1 MSFFKRSFG
10 LRLVC
15 FFGLAIGFGFL
26 SSRAYA
32 EGSGNWGTAS
42 NRQSMLWYPSSS
54 GAGGYSNRGYMLV
67 PSNTPDYDGGHRLY
81 VYVKAGETV
90 FWGFRVVS
98 SSVSTIRVRWFYDP
112 TTSGF
117 FPTGTNSSTRV
128 QRSST
133 DYNASASGGATGRP
147 QNASAALNGPSQI
160 TGTGYTAQSFTNNTG
175 ADRAF
180 WVEISNA
187 NTSSSHIS
195 GGFNINFWDITV
207 AAGTAGGFVE
217 KPGRVY
223 SRFWSVANSRSDPTQ
238 GSSTSLTVQKGVAD
252 SYSFHNDFGFYVPVD
267 NTFTG
272 ASDDYFVKRV
282 RLEGSGGWTNFF
294 ANMDG
299 PRNDLS
305 FEENRKSRS
314 GTSSNYQYPL
324 FISDPDPDIWKT
336 TAPPTASL
344 NIEYLAKTPPEI
356 GGEAKV
362 NVTVSLPAIVDV
374 LIDLNGNLTYDAGTD
389 ILISEKY
396 ETPGTYQINW
406 NGEDASGNPTPPDTE
421 VEVVATVVFFPVHFP
436 IHDLEQSLG
445 ITVTNI
451 RPGAVENNNI
461 FWDNSLIPRTGITP
475 GDSPRSIAV
484 NTTGVQGPDHIWWA
498 TGDNGF
504 GNNVT
509 INTWAGSYF
518 TEVRENFRILP
529 VQWLYFRGKSIENRV
544 RIEWA
549 TAKEKDNAGFDI
561 MRSRDAK
568 NWEKIGEEKGKG
580 DSDVPVAYQ
589 FWDTQ
594 PMVGPNYYRLRQ
606 FDFDGKEEF
615 TAVIRVDFIP
625 DWDIY
630 IYPNPVQRELFI
642 QSKDID
648 EMEVSLFDPNGK
660 ATSFFPKVM
669 DSDKMSLDISALDA
683 GVYIIQV
690 KKGEK
695 IYSKKVI
702 KSN

>member
-1 MSFFKRSFG
+1 
-10 LRLVC
+10 
-15 FFGLAIGFGFL
+15 
-26 SSRAYA
+26 
-32 EGSGNWGTAS
+32 
-42 NRQSMLWYPSSS
+42 
-54 GAGGYSNRGYMLV
+54 MLV
-67 PSNTPDYDGGHRLY
+67 PSNTSGYNGGHRLY

-133 DYNASASGGATGRP
+133 DYNASATGAATGRP

-187 NTSSSHIS
+187 NSSSTHIS

-207 AAGTAGGFVE
+207 ASGSSGGYSE
-217 KPGRVY
+217 KTGRVY
-223 SRFWSVANSRSDPTQ
+223 SRFWSIANSRSDPTQ

-267 NTFTG
+267 NTFTAAG
-272 ASDDYFVKRV
+272 DDYFVKRV
-282 RLEGSGGWTNFF
+282 RFQGSGGWTNFF

-299 PRNDLS
+299 PRNNMS
-305 FEENRKSRS
+305 FEENRRSRS
-314 GTSSNYQYPL
+314 GTSSNFQYPL
-324 FISDPDPDIWKT
+324 FINNPDPTIWKT
-336 TAPPTASL
+336 TAPPTATL
-344 NIEYLAKTPPEI
+344 NIDYIEKTPPET
-356 GGEAKV
+356 GGEANV
-362 NVTVSLPAIVDV
+362 NVTISLPAVVDI
-374 LIDLNGNLTYDAGTD
+374 LIDLNGNLTYDAGVD

-396 ETPGTYQINW
+396 DSPGTYLIHW
-406 NGEDASGNPTPPDTE
+406 NGTDASGNSIPPDTE
-421 VEVVATVVFFPVHFP
+421 VEVIATVVFFPVHFP
-436 IHDLEQSLG
+436 IFDLEQSLG

-451 RPGAVENNNI
+451 RPGTQVNDAI
-461 FWDNSLIPRTGITP
+461 FWDDSLIPRTGLTP
-475 GDSPRSIAV
+475 PDSPRSLAV
-484 NTTGVQGPDHIWWA
+484 NTTGVPGPDHIWWA

-504 GNNVT
+504 SNNIT

-529 VQWLYFRGKSIENRV
+529 VQWLYFRGRSVENRIRV
-544 RIEWA
+544 EWA
-549 TAKEKDNAGFDI
+549 TAMEKGNKGFDI
-561 MRSRDAK
+561 LRSRDAK
-568 NWEKIGEEKGKG
+568 SWSKIGEEKGKG
-580 DSDVPVAYQ
+580 DSDSPVAYQ
-589 FWDTQ
+589 FWDVQ
-594 PMVGPNYYRLRQ
+594 PMVGPNFYRLRQ

-615 TAVIRVDFIP
+615 TSVVRVDFIP

-642 QSKDID
+642 QSKDIGKMD
-648 EMEVSLFDPNGK
+648 VLLFDPSGK
-660 ATSFFPKVM
+660 ATPFVPKTLEA
-669 DSDKMSLDISALDA
+669 DKMSMDISTLDP

-690 KKGEK
+690 RKGEK
-695 IYSKKVI
+695 VYSKKLI